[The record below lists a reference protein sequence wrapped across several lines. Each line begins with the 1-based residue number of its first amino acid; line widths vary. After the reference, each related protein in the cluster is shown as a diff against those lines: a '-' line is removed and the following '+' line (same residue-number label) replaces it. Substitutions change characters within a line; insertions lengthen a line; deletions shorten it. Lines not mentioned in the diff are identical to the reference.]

1 MNKKLQVAK
10 LIVGVISVA
19 VTCLTTYLNDKEFD
33 EKVSEKV
40 SEVLAKG
47 NEEA

>member
-10 LIVGVISVA
+10 LVVGVVSVA
-19 VTCLTTYLNDKEFD
+19 VAGLTTYLNNKEFD
-33 EKVSEKV
+33 AKVAEKVN
-40 SEVLAKG
+40 EVLTKT

>member
-10 LIVGVISVA
+10 LIVGVVSVA
-19 VTCLTTYLNDKEFD
+19 VTGLTAYLNNKEFD

-40 SEVLAKG
+40 SEVLAKS